1 MGYLMET
8 GEVRGWEAR
17 GQQTCE
23 GREGEGAATGFKA
36 RQADWRIRKG
46 QHVGWEG
53 AEDGMNMRRG
63 ALRVER
69 IAEWSAPI

>member
-1 MGYLMET
+1 MEI

-53 AEDGMNMRRG
+53 
-63 ALRVER
+63 LRM
-69 IAEWSAPI
+69 A